1 VERFILTIRMS
12 AYTGTT
18 DQPDEHADTAENA
31 EVGAGET
38 RERILRLASELFA
51 RHGYHGTSTR
61 DIAAAVGIRQPSLFH
76 HFATKAAIMHALL
89 EMDLGVALPRA
100 EALVLA
106 EGPAAVRLYRYLRD
120 DIAHLTSLPYNLSSL
135 YSAEV
140 SANPE
145 FAEWSRKR
153 LRLHRAIE
161 RMLAEGMASGE
172 FLPQSARLV
181 REAITGVLVHTL
193 LRSAGLPRP
202 ADEWQADAVAT
213 FILRALLAEPEEADN
228 VARAAQAFRVQARE
242 VPDPEA
248 AGDEAVGLAAKQ
260 SR

>member
-1 VERFILTIRMS
+1 MS
-12 AYTGTT
+12 TYRGTVSNNR
-18 DQPDEHADTAENA
+18 DDRAGSAEGA
-31 EVGAGET
+31 EAGAAESREQT
-38 RERILRLASELFA
+38 SERILRLASELFA

-76 HFATKAAIMHALL
+76 HFAAKAAIMNALL
-89 EMDLGVALPRA
+89 ARDLGEAVPRA
-100 EALVLA
+100 EALALA

-140 SANPE
+140 IGSPE

-161 RMLAEGMASGE
+161 RMLCEGMASGE
-172 FLPQSARLV
+172 FLPQSTRLV

-202 ADEWQADAVAT
+202 ADEWQGDAVAT
-213 FILRALLAEPEEADN
+213 FILRALLSEPDEVDN
-228 VARAAQAFRVQARE
+228 IARTAQALQAPE
-242 VPDPEA
+242 VPADALAEQ
-248 AGDEAVGLAAKQ
+248 AG
-260 SR
+260 